1 MRGARRAPPS
11 TRRRARSVHEFVRAQ
26 PRTASYHASGKEAL
40 RVGLSLLDRSGDE
53 VLVPSYAPVGVADA
67 VRAAGAS
74 PRFYRVESPHEP
86 DLASVEDAASE
97 TTMALV
103 AVQYFGFPQARL
115 DDLRR
120 VAREHGAAL
129 VDDASHGPLG
139 SVGGRALGTFGD
151 VGFASFHKPLNVP
164 DGAVL
169 YVDDSSSAVG
179 RRSVSAERTRRVGT
193 ASSRPGHEDLRY
205 YAASA
210 GAELCKRVP
219 ALRESLRA
227 AATGATTREKAKAD
241 DSGFERESDA
251 TGSRRPT
258 RSRRTDEA
266 AWRGEMSWATR
277 RELRRIH
284 PDEVRRERRDAYRV
298 WSSAAA
304 DCEGVTPVFDE
315 LPAGACPWVFP
326 LAAESGERRAERLES
341 RIEDAFRWPGL
352 PDAVAGDMAFPTA
365 DRLARSVVCL
375 PLRRPSDEAHARRL
389 IEATDD

>member
-1 MRGARRAPPS
+1 M
-11 TRRRARSVHEFVRAQ
+11 RAQ

-86 DLASVEDAASE
+86 GLASVEDAASE
-97 TTMALV
+97 STMALV

-115 DDLRR
+115 GDLRQ

-139 SVGGRALGTFGD
+139 SVDGRALGASGD
-151 VGFASFHKPLNVP
+151 VGSASFHKPLNVP

-169 YVDDSSSAVG
+169 YVDGASPAVG
-179 RRSVSAERTRRVGT
+179 RRSASVERTRRVGT
-193 ASSRPGHEDLRY
+193 AGPHPGHEDLRY

-210 GAELCKRVP
+210 GAELWERIP
-219 ALRESLRA
+219 ALREPLRA
-227 AATGATTREKAKAD
+227 AATGATTRAGAKAGG
-241 DSGFERESDA
+241 SGSDRESDA

-258 RSRRTDEA
+258 DGRRTDEA

-298 WSSAAA
+298 WASAAA
-304 DCEGVTPVFDE
+304 DCGGVTPLFEE
-315 LPAGACPWVFP
+315 LPAGACPWMFP
-326 LAAESGERRAERLES
+326 LAVESGERRAVRLES
-341 RIEDAFRWPGL
+341 RVAGAFRWPGL
-352 PDAVAGDMAFPTA
+352 PDPVAGDAAFPTA
-365 DRLARSVVCL
+365 NRLARSVVCL

-389 IEATDD
+389 IGATDD